1 MDLSKVEIVINWNL
15 PTNEAEV
22 RSFVGLVGYY
32 RWFIDEFSKIVTPL
46 ALLIQKGVPF
56 IQNYECGESFMESK
70 CRLTSVSVLILP
82 DNTRRFQVYHDASYI
97 GLGCILMQHGRVVT
111 YGS

>member
-1 MDLSKVEIVINWNL
+1 MDLSKVETVINWNL

-56 IQNYECGESFMESK
+56 I
-70 CRLTSVSVLILP
+70 
-82 DNTRRFQVYHDASYI
+82 
-97 GLGCILMQHGRVVT
+97 
-111 YGS
+111 